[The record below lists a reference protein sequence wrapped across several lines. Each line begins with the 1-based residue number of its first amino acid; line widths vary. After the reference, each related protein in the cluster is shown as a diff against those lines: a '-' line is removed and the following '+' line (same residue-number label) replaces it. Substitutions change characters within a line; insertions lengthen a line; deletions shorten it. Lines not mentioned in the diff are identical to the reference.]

1 MIDEQLALF
10 GQPIVRVSH
19 EGTISERFERFH
31 SANPH
36 IAESLTHLA
45 LQERAIGA
53 TRISMKYLFEV
64 LRWKRR
70 QSIQTDEPYKINN
83 DFTPLYARLIA
94 DRDPRLAG
102 LFEKRVRRAA

>member
-1 MIDEQLALF
+1 
-10 GQPIVRVSH
+10 
-19 EGTISERFERFH
+19 
-31 SANPH
+31 
-36 IAESLTHLA
+36 
-45 LQERAIGA
+45 
-53 TRISMKYLFEV
+53 MKYLFEV